1 MPPKLLHSIL
11 DRVVVA
17 ELPIMCFVVVLE
29 KWYCCLAMAFVL
41 AVRYLSASTSEAPTM
56 EVDHTQQVE
65 SSCYCTLPVAALS
78 AAQLAEEAVVVKALR
93 TDCQEVEPRCLVA
106 AGAML

>member
-17 ELPIMCFVVVLE
+17 ELPIMRFVVVLR
-29 KWYCCLAMAFVL
+29 YCCSAMAFVL
-41 AVRYLSASTSEAPTM
+41 AVLSASTKEAPIM

-65 SSCYCTLPVAALS
+65 SSCCCTLPVADRLSEKCWHCSEMAFAL
-78 AAQLAEEAVVVKALR
+78 AL
-93 TDCQEVEPRCLVA
+93 E
-106 AGAML
+106 

>member
-17 ELPIMCFVVVLE
+17 ELPIMRFVVVLPLE
-29 KWYCCLAMAFVL
+29 KWYCCSAMAFVL
-41 AVRYLSASTSEAPTM
+41 AVIYLSASTKEAPIM

-65 SSCYCTLPVAALS
+65 SSCCCTLPVADRLSEKCWHCSEMAFAL
-78 AAQLAEEAVVVKALR
+78 AL
-93 TDCQEVEPRCLVA
+93 E
-106 AGAML
+106 